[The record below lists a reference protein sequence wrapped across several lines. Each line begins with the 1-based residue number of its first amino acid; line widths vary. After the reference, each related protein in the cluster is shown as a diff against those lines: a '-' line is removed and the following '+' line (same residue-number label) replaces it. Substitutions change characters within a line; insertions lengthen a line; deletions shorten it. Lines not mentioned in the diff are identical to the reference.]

1 MFQRKVSNCDA
12 DGLILRRLKSY
23 EIGFI
28 NIELHFS
35 NGEGEGEAAF
45 FSAKC
50 LADLMESATPCH
62 VMTLKFLGSYRVWD
76 PLRLTVLAAKSEDY
90 TTTAPQHLQFLVNH
104 TL

>member
-12 DGLILRRLKSY
+12 DGFRRTIFRRLKSY

-28 NIELHFS
+28 NIESHFS

-45 FSAKC
+45 FSVKC

-62 VMTLKFLGSYRVWD
+62 VMTLKFWGLIEYGTHS
-76 PLRLTVLAAKSEDY
+76 A
-90 TTTAPQHLQFLVNH
+90 
-104 TL
+104 